1 MGLTVLVY
9 PLLALLLF
17 IGAKFAKRGE
27 FFEDYASLKTAKCVQ
42 GFAAVGVIIHH
53 LGQKFSNFGALP
65 VPLNFFNDMGAYFVS
80 IFFFFSGLGLIK
92 SFNEKEGYLKGFL
105 WKRLVTVLLPF
116 YIINLTYIL
125 VNIFADGARYSFGR
139 FMADLIGLRLVS
151 GDGWYVITAVVLY
164 IVFFLL
170 FRYVKNEKARYIGI
184 SAFVLAYCAGVL
196 FMGHG
201 DGSTL
206 FQGEWWFNATP
217 SFILGVF
224 WARFEKPVFSF
235 AKKHYAWLTPLA
247 AALTVG
253 GWFLNRYALSNIS
266 YWNEYPGYPGYKEKW
281 ICFAVQAVALPLF
294 VATIMLIGMKLK
306 VNNRALSFL
315 GGITLEV
322 YLIHR
327 HFITLF
333 YERRVIGNEFLAT
346 LAVVACGVLAGWL
359 VHLLCGVIKKPL
371 LGLGEKRAAVT
382 ASADK
387 DNN

>member
-1 MGLTVLVY
+1 M
-9 PLLALLLF
+9 
-17 IGAKFAKRGE
+17 
-27 FFEDYASLKTAKCVQ
+27 
-42 GFAAVGVIIHH
+42 
-53 LGQKFSNFGALP
+53 
-65 VPLNFFNDMGAYFVS
+65 
-80 IFFFFSGLGLIK
+80 
-92 SFNEKEGYLKGFL
+92 
-105 WKRLVTVLLPF
+105 
-116 YIINLTYIL
+116 
-125 VNIFADGARYSFGR
+125 
-139 FMADLIGLRLVS
+139 
-151 GDGWYVITAVVLY
+151 LY

-247 AALTVG
+247 AVLTVG

-306 VNNRALSFL
+306 VNNRAILPWRNNARGISYPPPLHYAFL
-315 GGITLEV
+315 RAARYRQRIFS
-322 YLIHR
+322 YS
-327 HFITLF
+327 
-333 YERRVIGNEFLAT
+333 RRGCLRR
-346 LAVVACGVLAGWL
+346 ACGLACASPL
-359 VHLLCGVIKKPL
+359 RRHKK
-371 LGLGEKRAAVT
+371 AAVGVRRKEG
-382 ASADK
+382 SRYRVR
-387 DNN
+387 